1 MKRSTELSFVRSYLL
16 LTGVVTAGIGLVLL
30 FWPEQILQ
38 WFIPGATGDFFV
50 RFIGSALMGYAA
62 LNFLTA
68 QTKDRVAQ
76 KIALWANLVTLVIA
90 TGLSLYG
97 VASNMITQR
106 GWLIITE
113 HVVFVAGFALCLY
126 IEYKTPRS

>member
-1 MKRSTELSFVRSYLL
+1 
-16 LTGVVTAGIGLVLL
+16 LVLL

-62 LNFLTA
+62 LNVLTA
-68 QTKDRVAQ
+68 QTKDRTAQ
-76 KIALWANLVTLVIA
+76 TIALWSNLVTLVIA
-90 TGLSLYG
+90 TCLSLYG
-97 VASNMITQR
+97 VATGMITQL
-106 GWLIITE
+106 GWLLIAE
-113 HVVFVAGFALCLY
+113 HLLFLSGFGFCLY

>member
-1 MKRSTELSFVRSYLL
+1 MKRSTELTIVRGYLL
-16 LTGVVTAGIGLVLL
+16 LTGGVTAGIGLVLL

-62 LNFLTA
+62 LNMLTA
-68 QTKDRVAQ
+68 QTKDREAQ
-76 KIALWANLVTLVIA
+76 TIALWANVVTLVIA
-90 TGLSLYG
+90 TGLSIYG
-97 VASNMITQR
+97 VVTHMVTQF
-106 GWLIITE
+106 GWLLITE
-113 HVVFVAGFALCLY
+113 HVLFVAGFAFCLY